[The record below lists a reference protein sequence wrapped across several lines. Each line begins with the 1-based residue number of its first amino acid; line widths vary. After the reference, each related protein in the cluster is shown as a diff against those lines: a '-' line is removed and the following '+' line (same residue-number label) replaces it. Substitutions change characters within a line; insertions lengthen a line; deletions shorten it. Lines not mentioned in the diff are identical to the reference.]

1 MKVLGVIANELEKI
15 GIPYDFMR
23 WKSTPQYPYWVGEY
37 SEIPTDNEEG
47 YKEFT
52 MMLTGTTNGDS
63 WLALEE
69 QKNNIE
75 SHFPSV
81 CGLRTTTDTGSVT
94 IFYENAFPIDTGDAN
109 LKRIQVNLC
118 VKEWKGSI

>member
-1 MKVLGVIANELEKI
+1 MNVLGIIAKELEKI

-23 WKSTPQYPYWVGEY
+23 WKSTHQYPYWVGEY
-37 SEIPTDNEEG
+37 SEMPTDNEEG

-69 QKNNIE
+69 QKNKIE

-81 CGLRTTTDTGSVT
+81 CGLRTITDTGSVA

-109 LKRIQVNLC
+109 LKRIQVNLS
-118 VKEWKGSI
+118 VREWKGSI